1 MKLKITYH
9 SGGKEGA
16 PAELEM
22 QPAVPVKLG
31 RDPACAIAFDV
42 SSVSREHAQIEIDPS
57 DSRYLVIRDLGSTNK
72 TFLNGAE
79 ITETVRLNV
88 NDRVKLGRS
97 GPEIQIDMD
106 PRPPAATVI
115 DRTAA
120 DLPATSADV
129 PLAATG
135 SEIRTPTSTPTPAP
149 APTPATSMSSRP
161 EPRGVGRETFEA
173 TVRDLEGRNKR
184 NLGLVGGVLGVIV
197 LAVAGYTIVKG
208 RSGPEVT
215 TTNPPAKVEDPGP
228 KPPNAEELSKEYG
241 DSVAIIDVS
250 WELEDATTRQPL
262 YQRVFAYRG
271 VLYRVYAKNKKGRLV
286 PLLTSISSAGIP
298 ITGRVRGTGFVIEGG
313 RILTNRHV
321 MQPWKN
327 YQGNQNQPS
336 LELRNGDY
344 YRIDAP
350 DGWIPALE
358 DGVTGDQTRVEVFV
372 GKDATT
378 PLRANFAKA
387 SDTHDVAYLTA
398 DVGQVKPLPLA
409 DPDEKAA
416 PQGSPIVVMGFPTI
430 SATRFDTKVDRGA
443 DSFKVFREL
452 PSFSVGTGIIQGI
465 KKPNKMGA
473 ADEKTSD
480 AGDTYQMSNIS
491 ISRGGSGSPVFGYGD
506 KVIAIFAMAK
516 SDSATTVTFA
526 VPIKYAIELLGNN

>member
-16 PAELEM
+16 PSELEM

-57 DSRYLVIRDLGSTNK
+57 DARYLVIRDLGSTNK
-72 TFLNGAE
+72 TFLNGSE

-97 GPEIQIDMD
+97 GPEIQVDMD
-106 PRPPAATVI
+106 PRPPAATVV

-120 DLPATSADV
+120 DLPATNAEV

-135 SEIRTPTSTPTPAP
+135 AEIRTPTSTP
-149 APTPATSMSSRP
+149 APTPATSMSSRS

-173 TVRDLEGRNKR
+173 TVRDLEGRNR
-184 NLGLVGGVLGVIV
+184 RSLGVVGGAFGVIV
-197 LAVAGYTIVKG
+197 LGLIGYMIYKG
-208 RSGPEVT
+208 RTGGEVAVNPG
-215 TTNPPAKVEDPGP
+215 TNPTVKTEDTGP
-228 KPPNAEELSKEYG
+228 KPPNAEELAKEYG

-271 VLYRVYAKNKKGRLV
+271 VLYRVYSKNKKGRMV
-286 PLLTSISSAGIP
+286 PLLTSISAAGVP

-336 LELRNGDY
+336 LELRNGEY

-409 DPDEKAA
+409 DAEEKAA

-506 KVIAIFAMAK
+506 QVIAIFAMAK

-526 VPIKYAIELLGNN
+526 VPIKYALELLGNN